1 MQTYL
6 FPGQVVIGTG
16 AVTTV
21 AAQVKALGGRHAFV
35 IADPGILAAGLLEPV
50 IQSFRQAG
58 LAYTVDNGVVP
69 NPDTESVDR
78 MVSVF
83 RRSGADLILGV
94 GGGSALD
101 TAKAVRL
108 AAGGPVEAGIW
119 DYAYLH
125 GDKAR
130 PAPPAEAC
138 PRLMAVPTTAGTG
151 AEATPWAVLTH
162 RQRRHKYGVGADR
175 LIPDMALLD
184 PELTVGMPAWL
195 TAATGVDAL
204 SHLIEAYVSTRRH
217 PLLDPLILH
226 GIALIGR
233 HLRTAVWQGQDREA
247 RQAMM
252 TAALLGGIVITANWL
267 GACHSLAH
275 QLSSFAD
282 VHHGVAVALM
292 LPHQMAFSLSA
303 ALERYADIGQALEPQ
318 RRPANTLSRRA
329 AHAVAAVRRLIGDI
343 GLPTSLRQA
352 GVDENLIPVMATSAY
367 QNDLNWTTN
376 PRPVTRDDLEQ
387 LYRRALEGW
396 GDDERAKH

>member
-1 MQTYL
+1 MHTYL
-6 FPGQVVIGTG
+6 FPGHVVIGAG

-21 AAQVKALGGRHAFV
+21 AEQVVALGGHHAFV
-35 IADPGILAAGLLEPV
+35 IADPGIMAAGLLEPL
-50 IQSFRQAG
+50 IQRLRQAG

-78 MVSVF
+78 MVTTF
-83 RRSGADLILGV
+83 RQSGADLIIGV

-108 AAGGPVEAGIW
+108 AAGGPADIGIW
-119 DYAYLH
+119 SYAYLH
-125 GDKAR
+125 GEAAQ
-130 PAPPAEAC
+130 PAPRREAC
-138 PRLMAVPTTAGTG
+138 PRLVAIPTTAGTG

-162 RQRRHKYGVGADR
+162 RERRHKYGVGADP
-175 LIPDMALLD
+175 LIPDIALLD

-217 PLLDPLILH
+217 PLLDPLIRH

-233 HLRTAVWQGQDREA
+233 HLRTAVWQGHKLEA

-252 TAALLGGIVITANWL
+252 EAALLGGIAITANWL

-282 VHHGVAVALM
+282 VHHGVAIALM
-292 LPHQMAFSLSA
+292 LPHQMAFSLPA
-303 ALERYADIGQALEPQ
+303 ARERYAEIGEVLDPPG
-318 RRPANTLSRRA
+318 RPAATLRERA
-329 AHAVAAVRRLIGDI
+329 AYAVAAVRNLIADI
-343 GLPTSLRQA
+343 GLPTHLGA
-352 GVDENLIPVMATSAY
+352 VGVSADLIPAMAASAY

-376 PRPVTRDDLEQ
+376 PRPVTQADLTRLYEQ
-387 LYRRALEGW
+387 ALSPS
-396 GDDERAKH
+396 